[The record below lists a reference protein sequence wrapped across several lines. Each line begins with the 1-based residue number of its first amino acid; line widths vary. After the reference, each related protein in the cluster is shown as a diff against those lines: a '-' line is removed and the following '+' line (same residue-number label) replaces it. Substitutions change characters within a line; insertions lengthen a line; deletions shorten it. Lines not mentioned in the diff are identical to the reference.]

1 MKNKILIY
9 VDDTSYLSD
18 YRKAGVTAFLFA
30 LKGYCVGYEN
40 TLTLEEIEK
49 LDVSNKYLLINR
61 ILDCKDIDILKELL
75 KNIKNIK
82 GIVYEDIGVFNVVK
96 ELKLDIELIFFQNHF
111 ATNSYSVNFWL
122 DRVDSLMLS
131 NEITKDEIEKILKN
145 AKREV
150 CVHVFG
156 YNQVMYSRRLLLS
169 NWSEEFNIPKKNTNV
184 IEDKATH
191 VKFRAIENEYGTV
204 MYSEN
209 IFNGSKLLE
218 LDNVKYF
225 YVNPMMIDH
234 KDIMTYLNDL
244 NRELKDGEDIGF
256 LERETIYKLKE
267 KKK

>member
-1 MKNKILIY
+1 MQNSLTK
-9 VDDTSYLSD
+9 
-18 YRKAGVTAFLFA
+18 VT
-30 LKGYCVGYEN
+30 KQIK
-40 TLTLEEIEK
+40 EIINN
-49 LDVSNKYLLINR
+49 SNKS
-61 ILDCKDIDILKELL
+61 
-75 KNIKNIK
+75 
-82 GIVYEDIGVFNVVK
+82 VV
-96 ELKLDIELIFFQNHF
+96 LHL
-111 ATNSYSVNFWL
+111 Y
-122 DRVDSLMLS
+122 
-131 NEITKDEIEKILKN
+131 
-145 AKREV
+145 
-150 CVHVFG
+150 G

-169 NWSEEFNIPKKNTNV
+169 NWSEEFDIPKKNTNV

-209 IFNGSKLLE
+209 IFNGSRLLE

-234 KDIMTYLNDL
+234 NDIMAYLKDL

>member
-1 MKNKILIY
+1 MISKVLLY
-9 VDDTSYLSD
+9 VDDIKYIED
-18 YRKAGVTAFLFA
+18 YRKAGVEAFLFA
-30 LKGYCVGYEN
+30 LDGYCVGYN
-40 TLTLEEIEK
+40 TYLLEEINK
-49 LDVSNKYLLINR
+49 VDVSNKYILLNR
-61 ILDCKDIDILKELL
+61 ILDCKDIDNLKELL
-75 KNIKNIK
+75 PKFNCK
-82 GIVYEDIGVFNVVK
+82 GIVYEDIGVYNLVK
-96 ELKLDIELIFFQNHF
+96 ELKLELELIFYQNHF
-111 ATNSYSVNFWL
+111 GTNVRSINFWL
-122 DRVDSLMLS
+122 DRVDSVFVS
-131 NEITKDEIEKILKN
+131 NEITFDEIKEIVDKSKKN
-145 AKREV
+145 V
-150 CVHVFG
+150 VLHLYG

-169 NWSEEFNIPKKNTNV
+169 NWSEEFNVLKKNTNV

-209 IFNGSKLLE
+209 IFNGSRLLE

-234 KDIMTYLNDL
+234 KDIMAYLKDL